1 MPSIGVDAGTSAV
14 KAVLFDDDWTCLRTA
29 TVAVEVRRPH
39 PGWSEQD
46 PEAVWTAVAAVVR
59 EVAAGVQVD
68 AVSVT
73 GQGDGCWLVD
83 RAGRPVRPAMLWNDA
98 RATDEVDR
106 WDRDGL
112 LDEAFDRTGS
122 WGFAGLAHAQ
132 LAWLA
137 THEPQAA
144 ADAATLL
151 SCGSWLNLRLTGRSA
166 LDVSDASNPFLAADG
181 SGYAG
186 ELLDRLGLGWVQPL
200 LPDVVSGRERVV
212 PLTAAAAAEL
222 GLRAGTPVVLAPYDV
237 VTTAIG
243 SGAVGPTSAMAVLGT
258 TLAVGVVAPDAQLGR
273 QRTGSA
279 LDLGLDGRWMLLYG
293 TLAGTE
299 VLDWTQR
306 LLGLPSVAALVAL
319 AGTATPGRGP
329 LVLPYLSPAGERT
342 PFRDPLA
349 RGAVLGLDLEQQPAD
364 IALSV
369 LEGLTLA
376 VADCLDA
383 SGTPARHGLG
393 VGRRRAQRPV
403 VPAARRRVRR
413 ARRARHRRADR
424 RPGSGTHRRHRAR
437 PLRRHRPGRD
447 RGRHRRPGLRARPR
461 RRRPAARPSHPVRR
475 GPRRRRPPPLNL
487 SECLCYLT

>member
-29 TVAVEVRRPH
+29 TLAVDVRRPS

-46 PEAVWTAVAAVVR
+46 PGAVWTAVASVVR
-59 EVAAGVQVD
+59 EVAQGAQVD
-68 AVSVT
+68 ALSLT

-83 RAGRPVRPAMLWNDA
+83 RDGHPVRPAMLWNDA
-98 RATDEVDR
+98 RATALVDR

-137 THEPQAA
+137 EHEPQAA
-144 ADAATLL
+144 ADADTLL
-151 SCGSWLNLRLTGRSA
+151 SCGSWLFLRLTGRRA

-181 SGYAG
+181 SGYALD
-186 ELLDRLGLGWVQPL
+186 LLDRLDLGWVRPL
-200 LPDVVSGRERVV
+200 LPDVVSGRDRVGA
-212 PLTAAAAAEL
+212 LTADAAAEL
-222 GLRAGTPVVLAPYDV
+222 GVAAGTPVVLAPYDV

-243 SGAVGPTSAMAVLGT
+243 SGAVGPASAMAVLGT

-299 VLDWTQR
+299 VLGWTQR
-306 LLGLPSVAALVAL
+306 LLGLPSVGALVEV
-319 AGTATPGRGP
+319 AGTATPGRAP
-329 LVLPYLSPAGERT
+329 MVLPYLSPAGERT

-349 RGAVLGLDLEQQPAD
+349 RGAVVGLDLEQQPAD
-364 IALSV
+364 VALGV

-376 VADCLDA
+376 VAECLGA
-383 SGTPARHGLG
+383 SG
-393 VGRRRAQRPV
+393 
-403 VPAARRRVRR
+403 
-413 ARRARHRRADR
+413 
-424 RPGSGTHRRHRAR
+424 
-437 PLRRHRPGRD
+437 
-447 RGRHRRPGLRARPR
+447 
-461 RRRPAARPSHPVRR
+461 RRPAAVSVSGGGARSDLWCRLLADACGVPVER
-475 GPRRRRPPPLNL
+475 GTGEQIGALGAALAGATELGRYAGIDDAVDAGVAVGQVFEPDADGTARLGALATRFAAARAAGVHR
-487 SECLCYLT
+487 S